1 MDDFDLIKRAG
12 QGDEKAFKELFEKH
26 KTFVWNVS
34 YRMTYDFD
42 EAEDIAQEVFIK
54 VWKSISKFRGTSRF
68 STWVYRITVNSALN
82 TLGKAA
88 RNESHFDEGA
98 MAHID
103 TQRFMD
109 QNPEANL
116 AQIEA
121 ERILAQLLAK
131 LDNERRIVIIL
142 REIEGLS
149 YEEIAETTG
158 APIGT
163 VRSRIARGRK
173 DLEEMGALMEEI
185 R

>member
-1 MDDFDLIKRAG
+1 MSDFDLIKRAG
-12 QGDEKAFKELFEKH
+12 QGDEEAFKELFEKH
-26 KTFVWNVS
+26 QTFVWNVS

-42 EAEDIAQEVFIK
+42 DAEDIAQEVFIK
-54 VWKSISKFRGTSRF
+54 VWKNISKFRGSSRF

-82 TLGKAA
+82 RLNKTG
-88 RNESHFDEGA
+88 RNNSIFDEGA

-103 TQRFMD
+103 TRKFMS
-109 QNPEANL
+109 QNPEASL
-116 AQIEA
+116 TQIED
-121 ERILAQLLAK
+121 ERVLAGLLAK
-131 LDNERRIVIIL
+131 LDNERRMVIIL

-173 DLEEMGALMEEI
+173 DLEAMAALMEEGQ
-185 R
+185 